1 MPELTNRLRS
11 LGRRAVPTVV
21 GADHV
26 MAKGAMVLLSN
37 HQHPWDQLLLR
48 QVLRRRVVLH
58 KAVSGAHD
66 RHLMDAIQRGEVSL
80 IFSEGGV
87 SPDGKLHRTR
97 LDVAR
102 LVAVLAR
109 QYPQVPLIPVAVS
122 RSWPLSVHFG
132 AALDLSLHL
141 EHSDDDRLHR
151 VLADAI
157 SNGIMELSGQEYV
170 DTDVEEH
177 RAQLRRAARAD
188 VQRRREQAVQRRADE
203 KAAAEAAKIDFVTE
217 ADELAEAQ
225 RRAEAAAQAQ
235 AKGAAAKDALR
246 ARVRAQRTEPG
257 QSEPLD
263 PRDPIRARTD
273 DSSR

>member
-1 MPELTNRLRS
+1 MTELTNRLRS

-21 GADHV
+21 GADHLR
-26 MAKGAMVLLSN
+26 AKGAMVLLSN

-58 KAVSGAHD
+58 KDAGGAHD
-66 RHLMDAIQRGEVSL
+66 PHLMDAIQRGAVTL

-122 RSWPLSVHFG
+122 RSWPLTVHFG
-132 AALDLSLHL
+132 AALDLSLHV
-141 EHSDDDRLHR
+141 EHSDDRLHR
-151 VLADAI
+151 VLADSI

-177 RAQLRRAARAD
+177 RAELRRAARAD
-188 VQRRREQAVQRRADE
+188 VQRRREQAAQRRADE

-235 AKGAAAKDALR
+235 AKGAAEKDALR
-246 ARVRAQRTEPG
+246 ARVRVQKTEPG
-257 QSEPLD
+257 QSEPRD
-263 PRDPIRARTD
+263 PRDPIRARPD
-273 DSSR
+273 DAS